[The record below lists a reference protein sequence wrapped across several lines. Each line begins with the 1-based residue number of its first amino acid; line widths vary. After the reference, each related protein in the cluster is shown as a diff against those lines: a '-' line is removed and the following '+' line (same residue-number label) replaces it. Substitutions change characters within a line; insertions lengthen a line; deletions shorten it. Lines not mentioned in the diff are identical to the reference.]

1 MKKTLGRLAAVMMMF
16 FLIMIT
22 GCARQDM
29 NDSMGTSIDT
39 MSEEKK
45 DPGKGTMQE
54 DAMPGSMEK
63 MPENA
68 MEKNMK

>member
-1 MKKTLGRLAAVMMMF
+1 MKKTLGTLAAVMMMF
-16 FLIMIT
+16 SLAMMS
-22 GCARQDM
+22 GCAQQGM
-29 NDSMGTSIDT
+29 NDSMGTSMKT
-39 MSEEKK
+39 RSGEKMV
-45 DPGKGTMQE
+45 PGTSSMQE